1 MDDGMQWLAG
11 TILSAVISSVITVGF
26 LSALVTRL
34 QIRIDHR
41 NNGIKRVYAP
51 GEHSRTLKKQ
61 LAEARAIQLLALS
74 GYGFTHAYRRILT
87 DCVARGGTVEYLL
100 AQPGTAYMKDAAEI
114 EGRGADSISE
124 EVGETLKLLEA
135 IRRDAA
141 EKAGKQKAEPGRVLV
156 RYFHTEM
163 REQLILCTDQSGRR
177 TAWLSLLI
185 PPLPALEC
193 NMIEYRDAE
202 DCVDYYEAVKRRS
215 EPCPVAVP
223 GRMHGRTETPGAGR
237 SSPGYAAVLDGPAL
251 ADHLGT
257 ESVVKLE
264 ILFLGL
270 ALGALLLLKQPPLR
284 AGLVAALPV
293 GRTAGLAGQHGTF
306 LRSRIFSAR
315 TRPGQDSA
323 VSVVFFPTACHLE
336 MVKRG

>member
-114 EGRGADSISE
+114 EGRGDPEAAGGHPAGRRGKGREAESGAGQSSRQVFSHGDARTADSLYGSE
-124 EVGETLKLLEA
+124 
-135 IRRDAA
+135 RAA
-141 EKAGKQKAEPGRVLV
+141 YGLAVAA
-156 RYFHTEM
+156 
-163 REQLILCTDQSGRR
+163 D
-177 TAWLSLLI
+177 
-185 PPLPALEC
+185 PA
-193 NMIEYRDAE
+193 A
-202 DCVDYYEAVKRRS
+202 S
-215 EPCPVAVP
+215 
-223 GRMHGRTETPGAGR
+223 GAGVQHDR
-237 SSPGYAAVLDGPAL
+237 VQGRG
-251 ADHLGT
+251 
-257 ESVVKLE
+257 
-264 ILFLGL
+264 GL
-270 ALGALLLLKQPPLR
+270 CGLL
-284 AGLVAALPV
+284 
-293 GRTAGLAGQHGTF
+293 
-306 LRSRIFSAR
+306 
-315 TRPGQDSA
+315 
-323 VSVVFFPTACHLE
+323 
-336 MVKRG
+336 

>member
-124 EVGETLKLLEA
+124 EVGEHLKLLEA
-135 IRRDAA
+135 PLL
-141 EKAGKQKAEPGRVLV
+141 PGCWRP
-156 RYFHTEM
+156 
-163 REQLILCTDQSGRR
+163 SGGTPR
-177 TAWLSLLI
+177 
-185 PPLPALEC
+185 
-193 NMIEYRDAE
+193 
-202 DCVDYYEAVKRRS
+202 KRQGSR
-215 EPCPVAVP
+215 
-223 GRMHGRTETPGAGR
+223 
-237 SSPGYAAVLDGPAL
+237 
-251 ADHLGT
+251 
-257 ESVVKLE
+257 K
-264 ILFLGL
+264 
-270 ALGALLLLKQPPLR
+270 
-284 AGLVAALPV
+284 
-293 GRTAGLAGQHGTF
+293 
-306 LRSRIFSAR
+306 RSRAEFSSGIF
-315 TRPGQDSA
+315 TRRCANS
-323 VSVVFFPTACHLE
+323 
-336 MVKRG
+336 

>member
-114 EGRGADSISE
+114 
-124 EVGETLKLLEA
+124 
-135 IRRDAA
+135 
-141 EKAGKQKAEPGRVLV
+141 
-156 RYFHTEM
+156 
-163 REQLILCTDQSGRR
+163 
-177 TAWLSLLI
+177 
-185 PPLPALEC
+185 
-193 NMIEYRDAE
+193 
-202 DCVDYYEAVKRRS
+202 
-215 EPCPVAVP
+215 
-223 GRMHGRTETPGAGR
+223 
-237 SSPGYAAVLDGPAL
+237 
-251 ADHLGT
+251 
-257 ESVVKLE
+257 
-264 ILFLGL
+264 
-270 ALGALLLLKQPPLR
+270 
-284 AGLVAALPV
+284 
-293 GRTAGLAGQHGTF
+293 
-306 LRSRIFSAR
+306 
-315 TRPGQDSA
+315 
-323 VSVVFFPTACHLE
+323 
-336 MVKRG
+336 

>member
-135 IRRDAA
+135 IRREAD
-141 EKAGKQKAEPGRVLV
+141 QRLRLYP
-156 RYFHTEM
+156 
-163 REQLILCTDQSGRR
+163 DQSGRR

-223 GRMHGRTETPGAGR
+223 GRMHGK
-237 SSPGYAAVLDGPAL
+237 D
-251 ADHLGT
+251 
-257 ESVVKLE
+257 
-264 ILFLGL
+264 
-270 ALGALLLLKQPPLR
+270 
-284 AGLVAALPV
+284 
-293 GRTAGLAGQHGTF
+293 
-306 LRSRIFSAR
+306 
-315 TRPGQDSA
+315 
-323 VSVVFFPTACHLE
+323 
-336 MVKRG
+336 

>member
-74 GYGFTHAYRRILT
+74 GYGFAHAYRRILT

-141 EKAGKQKAEPGRVLV
+141 EKAGKQKAEPGR
-156 RYFHTEM
+156 
-163 REQLILCTDQSGRR
+163 DAR
-177 TAWLSLLI
+177 TADSLYGSERAAYGLAVAAD
-185 PPLPALEC
+185 PA
-193 NMIEYRDAE
+193 A
-202 DCVDYYEAVKRRS
+202 S
-215 EPCPVAVP
+215 
-223 GRMHGRTETPGAGR
+223 GAGVQHDR
-237 SSPGYAAVLDGPAL
+237 VQGRG
-251 ADHLGT
+251 
-257 ESVVKLE
+257 
-264 ILFLGL
+264 GL
-270 ALGALLLLKQPPLR
+270 CGLL
-284 AGLVAALPV
+284 
-293 GRTAGLAGQHGTF
+293 
-306 LRSRIFSAR
+306 
-315 TRPGQDSA
+315 
-323 VSVVFFPTACHLE
+323 
-336 MVKRG
+336 

>member
-51 GEHSRTLKKQ
+51 GEHSRALKKQ

-185 PPLPALEC
+185 PA
-193 NMIEYRDAE
+193 A
-202 DCVDYYEAVKRRS
+202 S
-215 EPCPVAVP
+215 
-223 GRMHGRTETPGAGR
+223 GAGVQHDR
-237 SSPGYAAVLDGPAL
+237 VQGRG
-251 ADHLGT
+251 
-257 ESVVKLE
+257 
-264 ILFLGL
+264 GL
-270 ALGALLLLKQPPLR
+270 CGLL
-284 AGLVAALPV
+284 
-293 GRTAGLAGQHGTF
+293 
-306 LRSRIFSAR
+306 
-315 TRPGQDSA
+315 
-323 VSVVFFPTACHLE
+323 
-336 MVKRG
+336 